1 MTLSAWQAGNRRT
14 STSRNGG
21 GRSPISATARSTSFT
36 RATVPTSGD
45 KESHHAR
52 CWKSVTAINLQRAGG
67 MNERVRADQLT
78 PGDRLVYRR
87 DDQDVTWIVVTV
99 ETDEHGRLLISSPR
113 RSILCSAATMFVRVA
128 RDRPIPDQ
136 E

>member
-1 MTLSAWQAGNRRT
+1 
-14 STSRNGG
+14 
-21 GRSPISATARSTSFT
+21 
-36 RATVPTSGD
+36 
-45 KESHHAR
+45 
-52 CWKSVTAINLQRAGG
+52 